1 MEIFKFNRASF
12 KSLIIIN
19 KDTELFSLFGLYTG
33 STHIV
38 QIVGKKD
45 QIPGAFGG
53 KMLLSVE
60 MQMITKYNIREIKW
74 IYHALLVLWLW
85 IAPWRKYLSS
95 IFKMIF
101 FDLAFACSFVNLWS
115 MRKSSSLWLRSL
127 SFISYFCQ

>member
-1 MEIFKFNRASF
+1 MEIFKFNGASF

-60 MQMITKYNIREIKW
+60 MQMITKYNMKKIK
-74 IYHALLVLWLW
+74 
-85 IAPWRKYLSS
+85 
-95 IFKMIF
+95 
-101 FDLAFACSFVNLWS
+101 
-115 MRKSSSLWLRSL
+115 
-127 SFISYFCQ
+127 